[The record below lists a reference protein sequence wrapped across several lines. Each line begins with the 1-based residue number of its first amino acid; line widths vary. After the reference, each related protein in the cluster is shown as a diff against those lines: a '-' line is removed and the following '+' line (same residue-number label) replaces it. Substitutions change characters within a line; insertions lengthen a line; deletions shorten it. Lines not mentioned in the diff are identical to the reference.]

1 MINNILYLNNR
12 YITSYKDLKEVF
24 ELLKDENKRP
34 EFLQDEILEAFYSG
48 TLTKW
53 LASEPEMSKCYESTN
68 AFFQQ
73 IILGDI
79 ELEGKN
85 PVIRRLTELIIGNGI
100 ELTYDYKVFFKV
112 TDVTIKRNEEII
124 KDPDC
129 DFHSPQIYNHLLSF
143 NQCVELDEKL
153 IVEFE
158 LEIKKVINDSVLI
171 SISTNDGTNNILLGS
186 VKINL
191 SNAIVG
197 EKKKKIVELDIIR
210 LKQFKE
216 GVHKITFEDQK
227 KNELYSCKFINHRNY
242 NYEIPLTPHNTFEL
256 GYSNHYRSISFFP
269 HKDEGIVFNKMKP
282 EGNYSIT
289 FWFEVQKESDA
300 VIKFEFLCE
309 SLLCEYKKTGTIDL
323 KNHKKN
329 DVVNFSIDVN
339 YEENIKGSK
348 DGCHKIKMFPSKD
361 WGDTP
366 SMYVFGEKM
375 TIPVQYSEGPLM
387 YDNKGELDFISYCDA
402 HTNIL
407 YYYSE
412 YVMGHD
418 FDFFRRRN
426 YEQLDI
432 NFDLDNIVKFLSD
445 KCLNK
450 NSKIR
455 YELPP
460 TYLAKRIYEL
470 NPDNHIEEYT
480 NDHKD
485 GWTKRYL
492 TFIDINGDDKQTE
505 RVTVRKFAFRLCFK
519 RSYNT

>member
-85 PVIRRLTELIIGNGI
+85 AVIRRLTELIIGNAI
-100 ELTYDYKVFFKV
+100 EVIYDYKDFFEV
-112 TDVTIKRNEEII
+112 TDVTLKRNEEII

-197 EKKKKIVELDIIR
+197 DKKKKIVELDIIR
-210 LKQFKE
+210 LKHFKE

-227 KNELYSCKFINHRNY
+227 KNELYSCKFFNHSNY
-242 NYEIPLTPHNTFEL
+242 NYEIPLTQHDEFKR
-256 GYSNHYRSISFFP
+256 GYSCHYRSIRFSP

-282 EGNYSIT
+282 EGNYNIT
-289 FWFEVQKESDA
+289 FLFEVLKESDA
-300 VIKFEFLCE
+300 IVNFRFQCE
-309 SLLCEYKKTGTIDL
+309 SLCNYEKSVEIDL
-323 KNHKKN
+323 KNYKKF
-329 DVVNFSIDVN
+329 DIVSLSIDIN
-339 YEENIKGSK
+339 YEEYIKGSK
-348 DGCHKIKMFPSKD
+348 DGCHKIKMLPSQD
-361 WGDTP
+361 WIETP
-366 SMYVFGEKM
+366 SVYVFGDKI
-375 TIPVQYSEGPLM
+375 TLPVHYSEGPLM
-387 YDNKGELDFISYCDA
+387 FDNKPEMDFISYCDA
-402 HTNIL
+402 RTNVL
-407 YYYSE
+407 YYYSK

-418 FDFFRRRN
+418 FDFFRLRN
-426 YEQLDI
+426 YGQLDI
-432 NFDLDNIVKFLSD
+432 KFDLDDVVKFLSD

-450 NSKIR
+450 NGKIR
-455 YELPP
+455 YDLPS

-470 NPDNHIEEYT
+470 YPDNHVEEYT

-485 GWTKRYL
+485 GWTERYL
-492 TFIDINGDDKQTE
+492 TFIDENGDDKQTE